1 VRNTRSKPKGK
12 SQLQSVSV
20 PVSRTRRGK
29 APTGELDQGD
39 DDELGNEEKDEGG
52 KGTPTKGSKGAQN
65 TSKAVKSKNNRRKSV
80 RRR

>member
-1 VRNTRSKPKGK
+1 MRGNRSKPKGK

-29 APTGELDQGD
+29 APTGVLDQGD
-39 DDELGNEEKDEGG
+39 DDELGNEEKHEGG
-52 KGTPTKGSKGAQN
+52 KGTPTKASKGVHNASRAAN
-65 TSKAVKSKNNRRKSV
+65 SKSNRRKSV

>member
-1 VRNTRSKPKGK
+1 VRGTRSKPKGK

-52 KGTPTKGSKGAQN
+52 KGTPTKASKGVQN
-65 TSKAVKSKNNRRKSV
+65 ASKAANSKSNRRKSV